1 MGIIRVR
8 VQVLLWTDPIDSV
21 KARREIQPFLE
32 PCDEEVTIN
41 ELALRIENRFNGV
54 HTGKG

>member
-1 MGIIRVR
+1 MGIVRVR
-8 VQVLLWTDPIDSV
+8 VQVLLWTDPTDSA

-32 PCDEEVTIN
+32 PCEEEVTIN
-41 ELALRIENRFNGV
+41 ELALRIEKKFLGV